1 MTVGFV
7 ILSHR
12 RLDRTVQVARHLA
25 QAGCPVAVHVD
36 ARTSDVEN
44 ARLVAALDGVTGVIF
59 AERRPTPWGSWG
71 LVAATQD
78 AAAALLAAC
87 PGLTHVALI
96 SCACLPLRPL
106 DELRAFLDARPD
118 VDFIESVTTQDVGWA
133 QGGLGAE
140 RFTLHFPFDWRSQR
154 RRFDLSVRLQRVL
167 GVRRRVPEGLVPHM
181 GSQWWCLTRATV
193 QAILSH
199 PRRAEW
205 EHYFRRVWI
214 PDESYFQTIARQ
226 VSDRIESR
234 SLTFSRFDVR
244 GRPRVFYDD
253 HLQLLRSTDCFFARK
268 IWPGAE
274 GLYRHLLT
282 PDFPMPR
289 LGAPRPQRADPAL
302 EAMSARRLA
311 GRPGLLAM
319 GRYPDAAVA
328 EPPTAAPYAVLHGLA
343 DLVPDLR
350 GWLATA
356 AGVRVHG
363 HLFAP
368 DRVQFDGDVPVFAG
382 GLSDSAALRDHDPQA
397 FLRNLVW
404 ATRGEPQVL
413 LFGPRD
419 VQDILP
425 VIARD
430 PNARVRVVTGVWAIG
445 LWQRGTGAEAVRH
458 EAAGLQRA
466 EEAMLAI
473 LKAPGI
479 KADVRVRSLGAALAN
494 PAALLDDV
502 LAAVPE
508 GPLAA
513 DEPQAWPA
521 LADLAGFEAFV
532 SDLRDRGM
540 HPKLVGEL
548 PEAPARPR
556 PARRRRPH
564 PVE

>member
-1 MTVGFV
+1 
-7 ILSHR
+7 
-12 RLDRTVQVARHLA
+12 
-25 QAGCPVAVHVD
+25 
-36 ARTSDVEN
+36 
-44 ARLVAALDGVTGVIF
+44 
-59 AERRPTPWGSWG
+59 
-71 LVAATQD
+71 
-78 AAAALLAAC
+78 
-87 PGLTHVALI
+87 
-96 SCACLPLRPL
+96 
-106 DELRAFLDARPD
+106 
-118 VDFIESVTTQDVGWA
+118 VDFIESVTTRDVGWA
-133 QGGLGAE
+133 QGGLDAE
-140 RFTLHFPFDWRSQR
+140 RFTLRFPFDWKSQR
-154 RRFDLSVRLQRVL
+154 RRFDLCVRLQRRL
-167 GVRRRVPEGLVPHM
+167 GFRRRVPDGLVPHM
-181 GSQWWCLTRATV
+181 GSQWWCLTRATL

-205 EHYFRRVWI
+205 ERYFRHVWI

-244 GRPRVFYDD
+244 GRPRLFYDD

-282 PDFPMPR
+282 PDFQMPR
-289 LGAPRPQRADPAL
+289 QGAPRPQRADPAL

-319 GRYPDAAVA
+319 GRFPDAAVA

-343 DLVPDLR
+343 DLVPPLR
-350 GWLATA
+350 DWLTKA

-368 DRVQFDGDVPVFAG
+368 DRVEFDGDAPVFAG
-382 GLSDSAALRDHDPQA
+382 GLSDSAVPRDHDPQA

-404 ATRGEPQVL
+404 ATRGEPQVM

-419 VQDILP
+419 VQEILP

-430 PNARVRVVTGVWAIG
+430 PNARMRVVTGAWAIG
-445 LWQRGTGAEAVRH
+445 LWQRGVGAEAVRR
-458 EAAGLQRA
+458 EAAELQRA

-473 LKAPGI
+473 LKAPGVT
-479 KADVRVRSLGAALAN
+479 ANVRVWSLGAALAD
-494 PAALLDDV
+494 PGAMLDDV
-502 LAAVPE
+502 LAAVPA

-513 DEPQAWPA
+513 DEPPPWPA

-548 PEAPARPR
+548 PEGPAQPR
-556 PARRRRPH
+556 IARRRRPH